1 MPSGCCLSGSDGEV
15 ILGVEISGVVVLVNL
30 AYLLEEVG
38 EGPDASIVHQHA
50 VVICFKLV
58 SLLRQKQLLSC
69 RSL

>member
-38 EGPDASIVHQHA
+38 EGPDASIVHQQA
-50 VVICFKLV
+50 
-58 SLLRQKQLLSC
+58 
-69 RSL
+69 